1 MKVPFSYLDSK
12 LSNTLDEGHPILEDL
27 RLLMKTGDFTL
38 GKAVQEFE
46 TKIQEL
52 LNVRHAIGVA
62 NGTDALRISL
72 RLAGV
77 RPGDE
82 IITAANT
89 FIASAGCADEL
100 FAIPRFVD
108 MADNYTLDAKLI
120 EKAITKK
127 TKAIVPVHFTGEP
140 CEMDEVMY
148 VANKHGIPVIE
159 DACQALMAGY
169 RGRFCGTIGLA
180 GAISLH
186 PLKVLNGTGDG
197 GLILTNDDSFA
208 AEARLY
214 RNHGLVGR
222 NNIAKFGCN
231 SRLDTIQAI
240 FLNYLVPFVPEWT
253 KKRQNNAAYYDEHL
267 SQIPDVIDLPMRRFY
282 AKSCYHLYMIQV
294 SNSRGWWRDSTT
306 REGLVRFLNE
316 NEIEARIH
324 YPIPLQGALE
334 LGGYSHEDF
343 PKAYEQSDRIVTLPV
358 HEHLTEEQLAFV
370 VSKIGEYF
378 SPEYT
383 K

>member
-1 MKVPFSYLDSK
+1 MRVPFSYLDSK
-12 LSNTLDEGHPILEDL
+12 FKGTMEPGHPIYENLKT
-27 RLLMKTGDFTL
+27 LMETGDFTL
-38 GKAVQEFE
+38 GNAVQEFE
-46 TKIQEL
+46 TKVQEL
-52 LNVRHAIGVA
+52 LNVKHAIGVA

-77 RPGDE
+77 GPGDE
-82 IITAANT
+82 VITAANT

-100 FAIPRFVD
+100 FAKPRFVD
-108 MADNYTLDAKLI
+108 MADNYTLDASLI

-159 DACQALMAGY
+159 DACQALMAEY
-169 RGRFCGTIGLA
+169 KERFCGTIGLA
-180 GAISLH
+180 GAVSLH

-208 AEARLY
+208 AEAKLY

-240 FLNYLVPFVPEWT
+240 FLNHLVPFVTEWT
-253 KKRQNNAAYYDEHL
+253 KQRRANADFYDSHL
-267 SQIPDVIDLPMRRFY
+267 SEYIPKRRHY

-294 SNSRGWWRDSTT
+294 PPGSRD
-306 REGLVRFLNE
+306 GLAEFLNE
-316 NEIEARIH
+316 RQIEARVH
-324 YPIPLQGALE
+324 YPVPLQGALE
-334 LGGYSHEDF
+334 LSGHSKEDF
-343 PKAYEQSDRIVTLPV
+343 PIAYAQSDRIVTLPV
-358 HEHLTEEQLAFV
+358 HEHLTNAQLNFV
-370 VSKIGEYF
+370 VNSVWEYLG
-378 SPEYT
+378 
-383 K
+383 